1 MAMTPST
8 YLALRAKRG
17 PMKLGSE
24 LSDPEATRRVR
35 CLQKEMK
42 SLMDWH
48 DSGVME
54 TEDRKLVVEAVQQ
67 ITEELIQVLTV
78 RRTEAAGGMALV

>member
-17 PMKLGSE
+17 PMQLTSG
-24 LSDPEATRRVR
+24 LSDPEATRRVQ
-35 CLQKEMK
+35 CLKKEMK

-48 DSGVME
+48 DSGVLE
-54 TEDRKLVVEAVQQ
+54 EDDRQLVIRALQQ
-67 ITEELIQVLTV
+67 ITEELVQVMTV
-78 RRTEAAGGMALV
+78 RRTDAIGGLALV

>member
-1 MAMTPST
+1 MQ
-8 YLALRAKRG
+8 
-17 PMKLGSE
+17 LGSK
-24 LSDPEATRRVR
+24 LSDPEATRLVR

-54 TEDRKLVVEAVQQ
+54 TEDRELVVQAVQQ

-78 RRTEAAGGMALV
+78 RRTEAAGGLALV

>member
-8 YLALRAKRG
+8 YLTLRAKRG
-17 PMKLGSE
+17 PMQLTSG

-35 CLQKEMK
+35 CLNKEMK

-48 DSGVME
+48 DSGVLGE
-54 TEDRKLVVEAVQQ
+54 EDRKLVIQAVQQ
-67 ITEELIQVLTV
+67 ITEELVQVMTV
-78 RRTEAAGGMALV
+78 RRTDAIGGLALV